1 VTETTIMEDP
11 TTLSFEPFW
20 NWLVSHPNCIL
31 RAGTPDTV
39 IYDDEDL
46 HWHFGAEG
54 DSTMS
59 VQVLRGKRLLG
70 EILVE
75 PEQVS
80 YVQGAAGEDEGEY
93 VFELVTE
100 SESDQVAS
108 WFFVL
113 SHGYETEGATTPVH
127 GRVH

>member
-1 VTETTIMEDP
+1 MAETTIMDDP

-20 NWLVSHPNCIL
+20 GWLASHPNCIL

-39 IYDDEDL
+39 LYDDEDL
-46 HWHFGAEG
+46 HWHFGSEG
-54 DSTMS
+54 DATMS

-80 YVQGAAGEDEGEY
+80 YVQGTAGEEEGEY
-93 VFELVTE
+93 VFELITE
-100 SESDQVAS
+100 NESDQVAS

-113 SHGYETEGATTPVH
+113 SHGYETEGATPVH